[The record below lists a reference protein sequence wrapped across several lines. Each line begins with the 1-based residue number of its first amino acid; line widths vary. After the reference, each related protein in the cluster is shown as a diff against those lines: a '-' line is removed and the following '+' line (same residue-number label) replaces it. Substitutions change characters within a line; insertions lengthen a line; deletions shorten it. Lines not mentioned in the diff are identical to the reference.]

1 MVEHSSL
8 GSVQCP
14 ITKAQCEQLL
24 AFFSTSSNSGDKHQA
39 ATVSNSDGVPS
50 LMTRVAGVISSFGVL
65 AGIGLAT
72 TVSHPSTS
80 NSYLETM
87 AGMASGLSF
96 NSNLKHSVFSAKL
109 VNKIC
114 FHPLIGS

>member
-24 AFFSTSSNSGDKHQA
+24 AFFNTSSNSGDKHQA
-39 ATVSNSDGVPS
+39 ATVSNGDGVPS
-50 LMTRVAGVISSFGVL
+50 LMTGVAGVASSFGVP
-65 AGIGLAT
+65 AGTGLAA
-72 TVSHPSTS
+72 TVSHPLTS

-87 AGMASGLSF
+87 AGPCSLEHNWSG
-96 NSNLKHSVFSAKL
+96 
-109 VNKIC
+109 
-114 FHPLIGS
+114 